1 MTRSRTFLLAA
12 GLAATLALAGC
23 GGSDETAAPAE
34 SPPATT
40 TAPATTA
47 ETQTTATETEPT
59 TTAETQTET
68 TETEDK
74 PDVDVVIKVVDGERV
89 GGKGR
94 VEAKHGDHVRIEVDV
109 DAPQELHLHGYDI
122 EQEATPDKPG
132 IFEFEAELEGIF
144 ELESHASEKV
154 LADVVVS
161 P

>member
-1 MTRSRTFLLAA
+1 MKRSRMFLLAA
-12 GLAATLALAGC
+12 GLAGAVALAGC
-23 GGSDETAAPAE
+23 GGSDETSTPAE

-40 TAPATTA
+40 AAPATEPATTA
-47 ETQTTATETEPT
+47 ETQTTGTETNE
-59 TTAETQTET
+59 TATT

-109 DAPQELHLHGYDI
+109 DAPQDLHLHGYDL
-122 EQEATPDKPG
+122 EQAATPDKPG

>member
-1 MTRSRTFLLAA
+1 MTRSRMFLLAA
-12 GLAATLALAGC
+12 GLAGTLALAGC
-23 GGSDETAAPAE
+23 GGSDETSAPAE

-40 TAPATTA
+40 AAPATEPATTA
-47 ETQTTATETEPT
+47 ETQTTGTETNE
-59 TTAETQTET
+59 TATT

-109 DAPQELHLHGYDI
+109 DAPQELHLHGYDL

>member
-1 MTRSRTFLLAA
+1 MTRSRMFLLAA
-12 GLAATLALAGC
+12 GLAGAVALAGC
-23 GGSDETAAPAE
+23 GGSDETSAPAE

-40 TAPATTA
+40 AAPATEPATTA
-47 ETQTTATETEPT
+47 ETQTTGTESNETAT
-59 TTAETQTET
+59 T